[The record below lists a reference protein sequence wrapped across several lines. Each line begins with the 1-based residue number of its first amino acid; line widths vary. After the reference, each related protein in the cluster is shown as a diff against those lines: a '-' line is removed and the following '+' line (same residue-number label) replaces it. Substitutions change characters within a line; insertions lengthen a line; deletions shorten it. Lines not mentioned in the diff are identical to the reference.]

1 MLDLILRFGIP
12 AESGLDFGLLCPI
25 TNMLRFP
32 PKYLILRFDILMQA
46 GLNFNSF
53 CRIKKTWNFPN
64 NLCWFITPTTMV
76 YDTYN
81 WLMGVI
87 NQFIDFEVCHFDA
100 EQGWPVL
107 GQAKRRP
114 G

>member
-53 CRIKKTWNFPN
+53 CRIKK
-64 NLCWFITPTTMV
+64 NLEFSQQLMLV
-76 YDTYN
+76 YNPHNYGL
-81 WLMGVI
+81 WYL
-87 NQFIDFEVCHFDA
+87 
-100 EQGWPVL
+100 
-107 GQAKRRP
+107 
-114 G
+114 